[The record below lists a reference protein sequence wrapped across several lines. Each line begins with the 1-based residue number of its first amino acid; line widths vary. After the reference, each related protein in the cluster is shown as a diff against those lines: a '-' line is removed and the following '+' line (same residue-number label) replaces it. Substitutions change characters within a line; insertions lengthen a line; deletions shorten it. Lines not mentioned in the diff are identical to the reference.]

1 MKLLRSLVDAA
12 RVNVD
17 RSKGGYRF
25 QSTTLKQLFSYI
37 YTEVLQ
43 KNLGAAIPFIST
55 ICRTVSKFSW
65 KVSEGEFRF
74 KQLKEYLL
82 DKNYPLSEWISEDAT
97 RITGRIQYD
106 PKSNQIVGFV
116 PPFDDS
122 GIPISNNFPATSADT
137 ITAYFEKATRAAN
150 VQLWHSLYTTKVP
163 RPVCVVKRWRWMLKE
178 AAKEGISILGFS
190 SDGDPKLLKAMRFFT
205 FSGEDDIP
213 LKWAKFFSANWDLDL
228 EPYCMQDAVHIGTK
242 LRSLL
247 LKRKRLPMG
256 PKYAVSI
263 THLEVLIAK
272 EEKELHGLC
281 ATDITTADKM
291 NF

>member
-1 MKLLRSLVDAA
+1 
-12 RVNVD
+12 
-17 RSKGGYRF
+17 
-25 QSTTLKQLFSYI
+25 
-37 YTEVLQ
+37 
-43 KNLGAAIPFIST
+43 
-55 ICRTVSKFSW
+55 
-65 KVSEGEFRF
+65 
-74 KQLKEYLL
+74 EYLL
-82 DKNYPLSEWISEDAT
+82 VKNYPLSVWISEDAT

-106 PKSNQIVGFV
+106 PKT
-116 PPFDDS
+116 
-122 GIPISNNFPATSADT
+122 TSADT

-150 VQLWHSLYTTKVP
+150 IYTIMAQ
-163 RPVCVVKRWRWMLKE
+163 PVHDKSAAFCLCIFGTDNKFTHEQVVKRWRWMLKE
-178 AAKEGISILGFS
+178 AAKEGISIMGFS

-213 LKWAKFFSANWDLDL
+213 LKWAKFFSANWDLDS

-263 THLEVLIAK
+263 THLEMLKAK

-291 NF
+291 NFQAVLNLSHPRVTTLLFHSKKVPNAVATAVFLEIVECIIKAFVVPSLTVCDRLRMLWKSVFFLRLWKSGLCPMDLI